1 MGTDPGTQAPK
12 AARSAFTPPL
22 CRGRDRHSEPEEC
35 VESRTAG
42 QMKGNVW
49 KSGSSVQG
57 LAVLGQRTNQSCP
70 PLLGNGFGRRAI
82 LRHTELPQQSSRGLG
97 QTLVHR
103 KRLKL
108 TGRRK
113 AIQELT
119 AAANDGPSHSN
130 RASHHYPIFCRLSA
144 GSVSE
149 R

>member
-1 MGTDPGTQAPK
+1 MRSTGIRIRGGPSVDAKRSPSTIMGTDPGTQAPK
-12 AARSAFTPPL
+12 AARSAFTLWGP
-22 CRGRDRHSEPEEC
+22 DRHSEPEEC

-57 LAVLGQRTNQSCP
+57 LTVLGQRTNQSCP
-70 PLLGNGFGRRAI
+70 PLHGNGFGRRAI

-119 AAANDGPSHSN
+119 AAAKT
-130 RASHHYPIFCRLSA
+130 RRPIT
-144 GSVSE
+144 
-149 R
+149 

>member
-12 AARSAFTPPL
+12 AARSAFTQW
-22 CRGRDRHSEPEEC
+22 GRDRHSEPEEC

-42 QMKGNVW
+42 QMKGF
-49 KSGSSVQG
+49 GSQAPQFKVR

-108 TGRRK
+108 TGK
-113 AIQELT
+113 ELT
-119 AAANDGPSHSN
+119 AAANT
-130 RASHHYPIFCRLSA
+130 RRPITFKSTRLS
-144 GSVSE
+144 SLPYIL
-149 R
+149 